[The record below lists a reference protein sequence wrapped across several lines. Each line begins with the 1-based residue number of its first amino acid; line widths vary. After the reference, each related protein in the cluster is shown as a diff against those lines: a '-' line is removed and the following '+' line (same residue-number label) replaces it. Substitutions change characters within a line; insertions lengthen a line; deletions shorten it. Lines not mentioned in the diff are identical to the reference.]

1 VVTDPSTAVT
11 ASAARVAELAAAAAA
26 DVTKLLILRV
36 SPTL

>member
-11 ASAARVAELAAAAAA
+11 ASAARVAELAAAA